1 MLKNEEGKDDN
12 DPGGGTH
19 TEKVSLKTSD
29 SLESL
34 YSLNSG
40 QSSSSKYK
48 TPALLIQSLDQY
60 SYCLCLWNQ
69 SWWSKM

>member
-1 MLKNEEGKDDN
+1 MLKNEEGKDDS

-29 SLESL
+29 SMESL

-48 TPALLIQSLDQY
+48 ILTLLIQSLDQY
-60 SYCLCLWNQ
+60 CHCLSLRYQ
-69 SWWSKM
+69 S